1 MRLLPKLVTPIGAL
15 GLPLSDHTA
24 GQLMKALLCD
34 DLSHRSELINHALAD
49 DPVLALWAACL
60 AEQANCG
67 PFNKTSQLA
76 DWLAD
81 DPLSKLSWQGE
92 DDRASAPPGEIREL
106 WADRAAGSLGVAR
119 LAVQLAGAFQAD
131 PERAYLSGLLH
142 AAPQWMAFAI
152 GYSDNLDPA
161 KILPAWLNC
170 ELASIRNETAHS
182 NSHVRCVALAL
193 KLSEPNAD
201 AGNLSGMPSDFLF
214 DAAAHRAQVACLRE
228 LWLTASGAGEALQT
242 LADRL
247 SRLAMLERDFARI
260 LETEKLESLKELA
273 YGAGHEINNPLA
285 NISARAQTLL
295 HDERDPER
303 RRKLAAINTQAFR
316 AHEMIADMMLFARP
330 PRAKF
335 EQVDLSELLH
345 RLVEELSPRAYDQNT
360 QLTFEA
366 PEAHVVVSAD
376 KTQLAVA
383 VRALCSNALEALV
396 TGGHVELALRSGP
409 TAQTS
414 PAKSPLSDET
424 VQIAVSDSGPGISPE
439 TRRHIFDP
447 FYSGREAGRGLGFG
461 LSKCWR
467 IVEMHAGTI
476 DVESRAGCGAVFTI
490 TLPVHQPR

>member
-15 GLPLSDHTA
+15 GLPLPDHTA
-24 GQLMKALLCD
+24 GQLMNALLCEQFTG
-34 DLSHRSELINHALAD
+34 RSELMSRALAN
-49 DPVLALWAACL
+49 DPVLALWAVCL
-60 AEQANCG
+60 AEQADCG
-67 PFNKTSQLA
+67 PFHKTSQLA

-81 DPLSKLSWQGE
+81 DPLSKLSWHA
-92 DDRASAPPGEIREL
+92 DVDRSSTPPGEIREL
-106 WADRAAGSLGVAR
+106 WADRAAGALGVAR

-152 GYSDNLDPA
+152 GYSSDVDPA
-161 KILPAWLNC
+161 KILPGWLNC
-170 ELASIRNETAHS
+170 ELASIRNETAHP

-193 KLSEPNAD
+193 KLSEPTAD
-201 AGNLSGMPSDFLF
+201 TGNQPEMPSGFLF
-214 DAAAHRAQVACLRE
+214 DAAGHRAQVACLRE

-247 SRLAMLERDFARI
+247 SRLAKLEREFART
-260 LETEKLESLKELA
+260 LEAEKLESLKELA

-295 HDERDPER
+295 QDERDPER

-330 PRAKF
+330 PRPKF
-335 EQVDLSELLH
+335 EQVDLSELLA
-345 RLVEELSPRAYDQNT
+345 RLVEELTPRAGDQNT
-360 QLTFEA
+360 QLAFA
-366 PEAHVVVSAD
+366 GPEVPIVVSAD
-376 KTQLAVA
+376 KTQLEVA
-383 VRALCSNALEALV
+383 VRALCTNALEALV
-396 TGGHVELALRSGP
+396 TGGHVELALHSVP
-409 TAQTS
+409 TAQAS
-414 PAKSPLSDET
+414 PAQVPLSDET
-424 VQIAVSDSGPGISPE
+424 VQIAVSDSGPGISDE
-439 TRRHIFDP
+439 ARRHIFDP